1 MGSLPGRGSHLN
13 KKINTNYQ
21 MNNERIHELE
31 AEIHG
36 LKRQLRALEE
46 AASAWLSQLDQAIQE
61 KRKEAE

>member
-13 KKINTNYQ
+13 KKINTSYQ

-61 KRKEAE
+61 KRKEDE